1 LNFDFPLT
9 AAEMQLD
16 VIVLMIYFSFGTV
29 PKELGTS
36 NSKGE
41 LIDNRIGI
49 VHTQNACR
57 MNIQGEVIF
66 RKRLKRYVPTPK

>member
-1 LNFDFPLT
+1 M
-9 AAEMQLD
+9 AAEKQPH
-16 VIVLMIYFSFGTV
+16 VIVLMIYFSCGTV
-29 PKELGTS
+29 PKEPRAS

-57 MNIQGEVIF
+57 MNIQGEFIF